1 MKATSP
7 ITGVYSGLPALGT
20 NVYLGIPALG
30 TKVYPGL
37 AAPVA
42 KAYTFRR
49 GFSRSHNPDTSM
61 TKNACILILF
71 LIKLYSKLQ
80 HLTDRR
86 TGGLNI
92 TFKSQALEGVDC

>member
-1 MKATSP
+1 MRATSP

-42 KAYTFRR
+42 KAYTFRCALIMDGWR
-49 GFSRSHNPDTSM
+49 QEKFFKVAN
-61 TKNACILILF
+61 KFILMDRN
-71 LIKLYSKLQ
+71 IKSIKKTFNVLS
-80 HLTDRR
+80 
-86 TGGLNI
+86 GLRFN
-92 TFKSQALEGVDC
+92 SQRF

>member
-1 MKATSP
+1 MRATSL

-42 KAYTFRR
+42 KAYKFRCGLLPIR
-49 GFSRSHNPDTSM
+49 T
-61 TKNACILILF
+61 CVE
-71 LIKLYSKLQ
+71 IKKLKCKK
-80 HLTDRR
+80 
-86 TGGLNI
+86 LNR
-92 TFKSQALEGVDC
+92 E

>member
-1 MKATSP
+1 MRATSP

-42 KAYTFRR
+42 KAYTFRC
-49 GFSRSHNPDTSM
+49 GFDSDAR
-61 TKNACILILF
+61 NA
-71 LIKLYSKLQ
+71 
-80 HLTDRR
+80 
-86 TGGLNI
+86 
-92 TFKSQALEGVDC
+92 

>member
-42 KAYTFRR
+42 KAYTFRC
-49 GFSRSHNPDTSM
+49 DLT
-61 TKNACILILF
+61 TKLWF
-71 LIKLYSKLQ
+71 VQIKF
-80 HLTDRR
+80 
-86 TGGLNI
+86 
-92 TFKSQALEGVDC
+92 FKQ